1 MGPPVEKQHA
11 RHGQPCAN
19 PECRKPLVTGCIR
32 GRTCTRAGCKVWA
45 TSAGVTKKYKPRRNT
60 HPVPQ
65 ENVDPQVVETA
76 GAHCRSEAPEKAA
89 APPQKEV
96 PDLLDVVRILS
107 VHEHLTQQQIA
118 ANLAFIASGSDER
131 ENGTL
136 QVFVEGSFRR
146 GGGAVVPGYEWVA
159 AEQVSRSLGV
169 EPQDLLSGS
178 CVLGE
183 RLDRLMPEERLVS
196 AAACPRAA
204 SAASASSTVP
214 ASAAAAAAT
223 AASTPM
229 SQAAVKNVLK
239 PAVLLLFGRSKGAG
253 TPVKVSELLS
263 AVDLPLD
270 QVLEPLCELGIF
282 RDTGD
287 KEYFLDWRV

>member
-1 MGPPVEKQHA
+1 MYVSRVCPANYPVLIFRSKSVLCD
-11 RHGQPCAN
+11 P
-19 PECRKPLVTGCIR
+19 VT
-32 GRTCTRAGCKVWA
+32 T
-45 TSAGVTKKYKPRRNT
+45 YEP
-60 HPVPQ
+60 
-65 ENVDPQVVETA
+65 
-76 GAHCRSEAPEKAA
+76 
-89 APPQKEV
+89 
-96 PDLLDVVRILS
+96 S
-107 VHEHLTQQQIA
+107 VHEHLTEQQIA
-118 ANLAFIASGSDER
+118 ANLELIASGSDER
-131 ENGTL
+131 EIGAL

-146 GGGAVVPGYEWVA
+146 GGAVVPGYEWVA

-223 AASTPM
+223 AASAPM

-287 KEYFLDWRV
+287 REYFLDWRM

>member
-1 MGPPVEKQHA
+1 MGPPVEKQHP

-19 PECRKPLVTGCIR
+19 PACRKPLATGCIR
-32 GRTCTRAGCKVWA
+32 GRTCTRAGCKTWA

-60 HPVPQ
+60 HPAPQ
-65 ENVDPQVVETA
+65 ENVDPQVVQTA
-76 GAHCRSEAPEKAA
+76 GAHDSRSEVSGKAA

-96 PDLLDVVRILS
+96 PELLDVVRILS
-107 VHEHLTQQQIA
+107 VHEHLTEQQIA
-118 ANLAFIASGSDER
+118 ANLELIASGSDER
-131 ENGTL
+131 ETGAL

-146 GGGAVVPGYEWVA
+146 GGTVVPGYEWVA

-223 AASTPM
+223 AASAPM

-239 PAVLLLFGRSKGAG
+239 PAVLRLFGRSNGAG

-270 QVLEPLCELGIF
+270 QVLEPLMELGIF
-282 RDTGD
+282 RDT
-287 KEYFLDWRV
+287 KTREYFEDWRV